1 MKFDHYIIVR
11 FFLKRGFKK
20 IADQK
25 EIDYRINI
33 ANNFL
38 IKSMNKQT
46 KKNFKMFFLV
56 DPYYKKYDFSK
67 LNLNDNYE
75 IIFLELLPETIRF
88 VNLNNDFLITTR
100 IDSDDFVC
108 HDFIESIQSTFLR
121 NKKECLIDFE
131 NVNFIDHK
139 FSKLSTKKYKFNSM
153 FLSTCFKPKII
164 MKNFAF

>member
-1 MKFDHYIIVR
+1 
-11 FFLKRGFKK
+11 
-20 IADQK
+20 
-25 EIDYRINI
+25 
-33 ANNFL
+33 
-38 IKSMNKQT
+38 MNKQT

-121 NKKECLIDFE
+121 NKKS
-131 NVNFIDHK
+131 V
-139 FSKLSTKKYKFNSM
+139 
-153 FLSTCFKPKII
+153 
-164 MKNFAF
+164 